1 MIRRIDLGICPAYEY
16 ENDGPT
22 AVALPG
28 AMLAGMPALWWAI
41 SPLHASG
48 WRVVLVWD
56 EFVDRSQDHWH
67 WTRERLD
74 AAGPADLLVA
84 KSLGC
89 YAAGAPLPA
98 VLLTPVLEDEE
109 LVAALR
115 TRMEPTLLVGGTND
129 PMWRG
134 ETARELGDTL
144 ELPGA
149 DHGLARIDQAQ
160 QVADAVAAFSARLGR
175 DGGA

>member
-28 AMLAGMPALWWAI
+28 SMLAGMPALWWAI
-41 SPLHASG
+41 APLHASG

-56 EFVDRSQDHWH
+56 EYLDDSDRWAWARD
-67 WTRERLD
+67 RLA
-74 AAGPADLLVA
+74 AAGGHDLVIG

-89 YAAGAPLPA
+89 YAAPVETPA
-98 VLLTPVLEDEE
+98 IWLTPRLIDPE
-109 LVAALR
+109 LVDAMR
-115 TRMEPTLLVGGTND
+115 GKTQLLVGGTSD
-129 PMWRG
+129 EMWDG
-134 ETARELGDTL
+134 AIARELGDVL
-144 ELPGA
+144 ELEGA

-160 QVADAVAAFSARLGR
+160 QVADAVSAFSGRLGLR
-175 DGGA
+175 A

>member
-1 MIRRIDLGICPAYEY
+1 VIRRIDLGICAAYEY

-28 AMLAGMPALWWAI
+28 AMLGGMPALWWAI

-56 EFVDRSQDHWH
+56 EFVDRSQDHWQ
-67 WTRERLD
+67 WARERLE
-74 AAGPADLLVA
+74 AAGEADLVVA
-84 KSLGC
+84 KSLGV
-89 YAAGAPLPA
+89 YGATVDLPA
-98 VLLTPVLEDEE
+98 VLLTPALADVD

-115 TRMEPTLLVGGTND
+115 RRTAPTLLVGGTAD
-129 PMWRG
+129 PMWDG
-134 ETARELGDTL
+134 AIAREFGDVL
-144 ELPGA
+144 ELDGA

-160 QVADAVAAFSARLGR
+160 QVADAVAAFSGR
-175 DGGA
+175 TRS

>member
-28 AMLAGMPALWWAI
+28 AMLGGMPALWWAI
-41 SPLHASG
+41 SPLHDAG

-56 EFVDRSQDHWH
+56 EFVDRSQDHRRWAGD
-67 WTRERLD
+67 RLE

-98 VLLTPVLEDEE
+98 ILLTPVLEDEE
-109 LVAALR
+109 LVTALR
-115 TRMEPTLLVGGTND
+115 ARTEPTLLVGGTGD

-134 ETARELGDTL
+134 ATARELGETV

-160 QVADAVAAFSARLGR
+160 QVADAVAAFSAGLGR
-175 DGGA
+175 DRRA